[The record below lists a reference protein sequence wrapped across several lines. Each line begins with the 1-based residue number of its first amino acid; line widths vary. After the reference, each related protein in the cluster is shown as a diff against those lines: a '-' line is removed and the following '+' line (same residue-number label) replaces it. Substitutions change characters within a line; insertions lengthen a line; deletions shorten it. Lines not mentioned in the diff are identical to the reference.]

1 MAACLFI
8 HIVYTIR
15 HKPLLESL
23 LDTTY
28 RDYITSGYTNNRGG
42 NTRGY
47 ISRVRISNGLE
58 HILITIKNL
67 FKQYDN
73 LTVLNDINIEV
84 FDNEVFGLLG
94 PNGAGKTTL
103 IHILATLIKPTAGT
117 ATVNGYDIIKNPSE
131 VRSSIGI
138 VFQAPSS
145 DDMLTG
151 YENLK
156 LHSLLYAVPK
166 ELREKRISEVLELVG
181 LTNRKD
187 DQVKK
192 YSGGMRR
199 RLEIARGLLH
209 KPTVI
214 FLDEPTLGLDPSSR
228 EVMWKYI
235 NRLVKDEKITLILTT
250 HYMEEAD
257 FLCDRIGIIDK
268 GMIIAL
274 DSPTQLKEQLG
285 GEIIEMEL
293 ANKHVDKEDI
303 GRVLKQCNFVRKVEL
318 DAKNGNVL
326 IYVDDAS
333 HNLPAIL
340 KILDKTNSAE
350 VESVELRSP
359 TLNDVFL
366 KFAQRHVTKKQG
378 QDEDEDDS
386 EGGFMEKYA
395 QYGNK

>member
-1 MAACLFI
+1 M
-8 HIVYTIR
+8 
-15 HKPLLESL
+15 
-23 LDTTY
+23 
-28 RDYITSGYTNNRGG
+28 
-42 NTRGY
+42 
-47 ISRVRISNGLE
+47 
-58 HILITIKNL
+58 ITIKNL
-67 FKQYDN
+67 FKKYEN

-84 FDNEVFGLLG
+84 NDNEIFGLLG

-103 IHILATLIKPTAGT
+103 IHILATLLKPTKGT
-117 ATVNGYDIIKNPSE
+117 AIVNGYDIIRNPSK

-156 LHSLLYAVPK
+156 LHSLLYAVPT
-166 ELREKRISEVLELVG
+166 EVREKRISEVLELVG
-181 LTNRKD
+181 LTSRKN

-209 KPTVI
+209 KPKVI

-228 EVMWKYI
+228 EIMWKYI
-235 NRLVKDEKITLILTT
+235 DRLVKDEKITLILTT

-274 DSPTQLKEQLG
+274 DSPVRLKESLG
-285 GEIIEMEL
+285 GEVIEIEL
-293 ANKHVDKEDI
+293 MNKQLLNKEFI
-303 GRVLKQCNFVRKVEL
+303 EHILKPYDFVHKVEL
-318 DAKNGNVL
+318 DGKNGNVL
-326 IYVDDAS
+326 IYVNDAS
-333 HNLPAIL
+333 HNLPTIL
-340 KILDKTNSAE
+340 KALDKNNSNNA
-350 VESVELRSP
+350 VKSVEFRSP

-366 KFAQRHVTKKQG
+366 KLAGRDIMKQHEKEEEG
-378 QDEDEDDS
+378 DS